1 MNKTKIIGSII
12 LIIAIIGITISY
24 IQPFGKNEKQKNQ
37 INLVDSVY
45 VPVIEYGFNLD
56 SFTVYKNVIKPNEII
71 TNLLLKHHITPNKIY
86 QLVNLSKP
94 IFDIE
99 RNLKAGNKYTILSS
113 KDSTN
118 KAQYFIYEPNNIDY
132 VVFDLSD
139 STSVYGC
146 KKEVTTKIQTASGT
160 INSSLYQTLENA
172 DVSPTIAI
180 DMAAIYAWTIDF
192 YRIQKGDWF
201 QVVYE
206 ERFVDGKSVGIGK
219 VLSAN
224 FNHKKKDFFACYFVQ
239 DGIGEYFDAQGNSLK
254 RAFLKSPL
262 KFGRL
267 SSGFSLNRF
276 HPVQK
281 RNKPHLGTDY
291 AAPKGTPIMTTGNG
305 VVIASAFSIFNGNY
319 VKIRHNNTYTT
330 QYLHMSKRAVKVG
343 QHVLQGDIIGYVG
356 STGLATGPHV
366 CYRFWKNGAQT
377 NHLKEDF
384 QPSEPVKPENME
396 KYKTTLKKYRDRVN
410 KIELEKPVS

>member
-1 MNKTKIIGSII
+1 MNKTKIIGSVI
-12 LIIAIIGITISY
+12 LIIAIIWITLSY
-24 IQPFGKNEKQKNQ
+24 LQPFGKNEKQKNQ
-37 INLVDSVY
+37 NNLVDSVH
-45 VPVIEYGFNLD
+45 VPIIEFGFNLD
-56 SFTVYKNVIKPNEII
+56 SFTVYKDIIKTNENI
-71 TNLLLKHHITPNKIY
+71 TNLLLKHHLTSNKIY
-86 QLVNLSKP
+86 QLVKLAKP
-94 IFDIE
+94 IFNIE
-99 RNLKAGNKYTILSS
+99 RNLKAGNKYTILGS
-113 KDSTN
+113 KDSTS

-139 STSVYGC
+139 SCSVYKC
-146 KKEVTTKIQTASGT
+146 NKEVITKIQTASGT

-172 DVSPTIAI
+172 NVSPILAI

-201 QVVYE
+201 KVIYE
-206 ERFVDGKSVGIGK
+206 ERFVEGKSVGIGR
-219 VLSAN
+219 VLASN
-224 FNHKKKDFFACYFVQ
+224 FNHNNKDFFACYFVQ
-239 DGIGEYFDAQGNSLK
+239 DSIGDYFDAEANSLK

-262 KFGRL
+262 KFGRM

-291 AAPKGTPIMTTGNG
+291 AAPQGTPIMATGNG
-305 VVIASAFSIFNGNY
+305 VVINSEFSIFNGNY

-330 QYLHMSKRAVKVG
+330 QYLHMSKRAAKVG
-343 QHVLQGDIIGYVG
+343 QQVLQGDIIGYVG

-384 QPSEPVKPENME
+384 ISSDPVKASNLEKFKKEIE
-396 KYKTTLKKYRDRVN
+396 KYKSQ
-410 KIELEKPVS
+410 LEKEVIKKVIS